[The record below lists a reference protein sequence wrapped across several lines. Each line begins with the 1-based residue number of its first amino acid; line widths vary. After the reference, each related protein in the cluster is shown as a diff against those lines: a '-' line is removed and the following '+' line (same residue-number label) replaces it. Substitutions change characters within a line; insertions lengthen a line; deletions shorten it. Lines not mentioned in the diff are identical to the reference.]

1 MPTETDLP
9 DPRDIERARTAEDRG
24 RPRGNAEWARRRIE
38 DGAQVRKVIWP
49 PGPYVEIGPSPNFLL
64 FDDGAHAGPQLVA
77 QGAMFRGDET
87 EDDLWE
93 HHPPAPAVPTMHAP
107 ILWILYLFPRLGGA
121 DVVSALVA
129 ALESGHGS
137 FAEHLIPIWAAAGDE
152 ATGREIVAALAKIE
166 RATFHRSLIGDVK
179 TSMEIL
185 SAVTAARSKGP
196 TP

>member
-9 DPRDIERARTAEDRG
+9 DPRDLERARIAEDRG

-49 PGPYVEIGPSPNFLL
+49 PGPFIERGPSVVFITFN
-64 FDDGAHAGPQLVA
+64 DGETARVVPAG
-77 QGAMFRGDET
+77 GMFRADET

-121 DVVSALVA
+121 DVVAALVA
-129 ALESGHGS
+129 ALESGVGS

-152 ATGREIVAALAKIE
+152 ATGRAIVAALAKIE

-185 SAVTAARSKGP
+185 SAVTAARSKEP